1 MPTRQIE
8 WNVHTLGQIAVYA
21 LLIIPVGFLA
31 YGLARRV
38 RMWRI
43 GQPEDRFNQWGT
55 RLRGAVTQSILHGRI
70 VRRRN
75 RYGGLMH
82 LFIFVGFVTLLI
94 GTFIVM
100 IEDDITVPIFHY
112 SFYRG
117 DFYLGYKLAM
127 NLAGLLLIAGVLMAF
142 YRRLVIRPKQ
152 QDTSADDLVILS
164 FLAILTVQGYV
175 LGALRLGVQHDTWAK
190 WSFVSY
196 ALAIP
201 LRGLSDGW
209 LRALHQVNWFS
220 HFLTTFAFLAYFAYS
235 KMIHPFTSLANVF
248 FRRLKPMGELTPIE
262 NLEEAE
268 SFGIGKLEDFSWAQ
282 LMNLDACMHCGRCL
296 EFCPTFNTDKPLRP
310 RDLILEIGGYMADSG
325 GIFSGELGEGENSAR
340 FRWGEGPERE
350 LIGGVVSTEELWDC
364 TTCGAC
370 MEQCPVFIEHVP
382 LIVGMRRNLVL
393 EQGEFPDELTNVFNN
408 LERLSSPYQFP
419 PSQRD
424 AWTKKMAQPVRI
436 MGEAAAAEEDVEV
449 LFFVG
454 CLGSFDSRNQRTTMA
469 LARILQA
476 ADINFAILGKEETCT
491 GDPARRIGNEYLAQ
505 MMARQ
510 TVETLNQYSFKKIVT
525 ACPHCFNAIKNE
537 YPQIGGNY
545 EVVHHS
551 ELISQLIAEKRITL
565 DPASDV
571 ASGKVTYHD
580 PCYLGRYNKVY
591 DDPRSVVTALPG
603 AELTEMGRNR
613 NQSFCCGGGGGRLF
627 MEETRGSRINQA
639 RVTEALETGA
649 TTLAASCPFCMT
661 MFEDGINGVGAN
673 DLLQVRDIAELVAA
687 AMLTMTE
694 TETLREGD
702 GAESAEDTEGTEKK
716 K

>member
-1 MPTRQIE
+1 MTPTRQIE
-8 WNVHTLGQIAVYA
+8 WNVQTIAQIAIYA
-21 LLIIPVGFLA
+21 LLCIPIGYLA

-38 RMWRI
+38 RMWRT
-43 GQPEDRFNQWGT
+43 GQPEDRFNAWGT
-55 RLRGAVTQSILHGRI
+55 RLRGALTQSVLHGRI

-75 RYGGLMH
+75 LYGGLMH
-82 LFIFVGFVTLLI
+82 FGIFYGFVTLLI
-94 GTFIVM
+94 GTIIVL

-117 DFYLGYKLAM
+117 GFYLGYKLAM
-127 NLAGLLLIAGVLMAF
+127 NLAGLLVIAGVMMALA
-142 YRRLVIRPKQ
+142 RRLVRRPATQ
-152 QDTSADDLVILS
+152 ETSADDLVLLA
-164 FLAILTVQGYV
+164 FLVLLVVQGYV
-175 LGALRLGVQHDTWAK
+175 LGALRLAVQQDPWAP

-196 ALAIP
+196 WLSAP
-201 LRGLSDGW
+201 LRGLSTG
-209 LRALHQVNWFS
+209 ALKAIHQLNWWI

-235 KMIHPFTSLANVF
+235 KMIHVFTSLTNVF
-248 FRRLKPMGELTPIE
+248 FRRLKPRGELAPIE

-268 SFGIGKLEDFSWAQ
+268 SFGLAHLEDFTWAQ
-282 LMNLDACMHCGRCL
+282 LMNVDACMHCGRCL
-296 EFCPTFNTDKPLRP
+296 EYCPTFNTDKPLRP
-310 RDLILEIGGYMADSG
+310 RDLVLEIAGYMADSG
-325 GIFSGELGEGENSAR
+325 GIFSGELGEGANSAR

-393 EQGEFPDELTNVFNN
+393 EQGEFPAEVTNVFTN
-408 LERLSSPYQFP
+408 LERVGSPYQFP
-419 PSQRD
+419 PNQRD
-424 AWTKKMAQPVRI
+424 MWAKKLDQPVRV
-436 MGEAAAAEEDVEV
+436 MAEAAAEEAAVEV

-454 CLGSFDSRNQRTTMA
+454 CLGSFDSRNQRTTVA

-476 ADINFAILGKEETCT
+476 AGINFAILGKEESCT

-510 TVETLNQYSFKKIVT
+510 TVETLNHYSFKKIVT

-537 YPQIGGNY
+537 FPQIGGNY

-551 ELISQLIAEKRITL
+551 QLLRQLIAEGRITL

-571 ASGKVTYHD
+571 ARGKVTYHD
-580 PCYLGRYNKVY
+580 PCYLGRYNSVY
-591 DDPRSVVTALPG
+591 DDPRGIVSALPG
-603 AELTEMGRNR
+603 VELTEMPRNR

-627 MEETRGSRINQA
+627 MEETRGSRINRA
-639 RVTEALETGA
+639 RVTEAIETGA

-661 MFEDGINGVGAN
+661 MFEDGIMGVGAS
-673 DLLQVRDIAELVAA
+673 DTFQVRDIAELVAA
-687 AMLTMTE
+687 AMVTLEE
-694 TETLREGD
+694 TAPAD
-702 GAESAEDTEGTEKK
+702 
-716 K
+716 